1 MIGKEIDTLI
11 HLLSKLPGIGPRSA
25 RRLALQM
32 LKQKDHLLMPL
43 SDALRDA
50 AQSIKTC
57 PICCNLDTVSPCN
70 ICSNNERDKSTI
82 CIVEQ
87 IGDLWAL
94 ERTKVYKGYYHV
106 LGGSLSALDNIGPED
121 LSISGLVKRAK
132 DTEVK
137 EIIIAL
143 NATVDGQTTS
153 HYLIDR
159 LQYCDVNVTRLA
171 HGVPVGGALDYLDDG
186 TLVTAL
192 KARSAIL

>member
-32 LKQKDHLLMPL
+32 LKQKDSLLLPL
-43 SDALRDA
+43 SDALKDA
-50 AQSIKTC
+50 AVNVKTC
-57 PICCNLDTVSPCN
+57 PVCCNLDTASPCS
-70 ICSNNERDKSTI
+70 ICRDKSREASTI

-94 ERTKVYKGYYHV
+94 ERTKAYRGYYHV
-106 LGGSLSALDNIGPED
+106 LGGTLSALDNIGPED
-121 LSISGLVKRAK
+121 LAIPSLVERAK
-132 DTEVK
+132 QDNVK

-143 NATVDGQTTS
+143 NATVDGQTTA

-159 LQYCDVNVTRLA
+159 LQYCDVKVTRLA

-192 KARSAIL
+192 KARLAM